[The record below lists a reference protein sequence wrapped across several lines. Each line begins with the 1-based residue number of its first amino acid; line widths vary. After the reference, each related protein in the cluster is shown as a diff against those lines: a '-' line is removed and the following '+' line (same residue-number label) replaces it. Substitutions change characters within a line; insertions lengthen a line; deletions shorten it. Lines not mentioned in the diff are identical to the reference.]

1 MDGKTRMIGGS
12 VIGTAGPGRGFIANS
27 LVIRDANINHPD
39 DCVKVV
45 TAFNPGS
52 NPHAISRLVH
62 NPEAAAIA
70 LRLCKEYAEANKQ

>member
-1 MDGKTRMIGGS
+1 
-12 VIGTAGPGRGFIANS
+12 V
-27 LVIRDANINHPD
+27 VRDANINHPD
-39 DCVKVV
+39 DCAKVV